1 MMNEKEN
8 VMILEVSGWSIVVPA
23 SLELTPDDL
32 RDEDFL
38 EELLESAVAGE
49 EGFRVLYRPGDIF
62 ARSEPY
68 LDRG

>member
-8 VMILEVSGWSIVVPA
+8 VMILEVSGFVFSVPA
-23 SLELTPDDL
+23 TLCLTADMLEDQ
-32 RDEDFL
+32 DFV

-49 EGFRVLYRPGDIF
+49 DGYDLIYRPGDIF
-62 ARSEPY
+62 ARSEPC